1 MEEWNGKE
9 KNNKISG
16 TGSIISGIGSI
27 FTNAKTLNNARTTI
41 IVFIV
46 ALAPLFYFA
55 YSDSISLEKL
65 LTFQFGGLS
74 AVVGLSAYITNKETK
89 KRAFENAYDLDTELE
104 KFEKSYQANGD
115 KIQAKDKTMIL
126 STQFIAE
133 YNRNQQKALNK
144 ILTEDKIAKLEPIAI
159 KHRINGKEKK
169 ANKIEKKI
177 AKLHESFLF
186 DKKFVPYNPQLIINA
201 NTNKQ
206 WNKHKKKGNA
216 EINNDPTKV
225 NPAFQLSSTVARGL
239 TGGLAG
245 TLLITFTDPF
255 STIFWFYITYFAIMA
270 LTVITGYALT
280 VFKTLGSY
288 KNGLRKKITIQQLL
302 LDHIEKESL
311 NTAKMGDNTAPPIIS
326 NKKEG

>member
-9 KNNKISG
+9 KNNKIN
-16 TGSIISGIGSI
+16 SIGDI
-27 FTNAKTLNNARTTI
+27 FTNAKALKNARTTI

-46 ALAPLFYFA
+46 VLAPLFYFG
-55 YSDSISLEKL
+55 YSDSISIEKL
-65 LTFQFGGLS
+65 LTFEFGGLS
-74 AVVGLSAYITNKETK
+74 VVVGLSAYITNKETR
-89 KRAFENAYDLDTELE
+89 KRAFENAYDLDAELE
-104 KFEKSYQANGD
+104 KFEQSYQANSD

-126 STQFIAE
+126 STKFIAD
-133 YNRNQQKALNK
+133 YNRNQQKAFNK

-186 DKKFVPYNPQLIINA
+186 DKKFVPYAPQLIINA

-216 EINNDPTKV
+216 EISNDPTKV
-225 NPAFQLSSTVARGL
+225 NPAFQLFSTVARGL

-245 TLLITFTDPF
+245 TLLITFADPF
-255 STIFWFYITYFAIMA
+255 STIFWFYLTYFSIMV

-280 VFKTLGSY
+280 IFQTLGSY
-288 KNGLRKKITIQQLL
+288 KRGLKKKITIQQLL